1 MIGKLHSLFS
11 SNKGI
16 PSPQEKAKAVYF
28 VLISQGKAIIQDI
41 LNSAPDEFKDSKD
54 YKAFLGNEIG
64 AIMCLNS
71 TREGYE
77 RFFEDSQERKL
88 FSATLFSLFKHHL
101 QVSWDVFKLYI
112 NLGED
117 HEEPDKIFMH
127 LFTGRIVAFL
137 NKDDEPFTKQE
148 KALMYSWHPEA
159 LIYGEYYTRIFEMV
173 YLILN
178 EYAGKSANSRKILEM
193 AKKLDEHLR

>member
-1 MIGKLHSLFS
+1 M
-11 SNKGI
+11 
-16 PSPQEKAKAVYF
+16 Y
-28 VLISQGKAIIQDI
+28 
-41 LNSAPDEFKDSKD
+41 
-54 YKAFLGNEIG
+54 
-64 AIMCLNS
+64 LNS

-77 RFFEDSQERKL
+77 RFFEDSQEREL

-101 QVSWDVFKLYI
+101 QLSWDVFELYI

-178 EYAGKSANSRKILEM
+178 EYAGKSANNRKILVM
-193 AKKLDEHLR
+193 AKKLDEYLR